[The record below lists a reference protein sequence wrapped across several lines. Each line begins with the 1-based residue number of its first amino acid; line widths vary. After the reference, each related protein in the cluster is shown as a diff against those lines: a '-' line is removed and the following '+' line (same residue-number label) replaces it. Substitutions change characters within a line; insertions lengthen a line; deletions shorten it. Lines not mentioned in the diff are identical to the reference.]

1 MHINDYS
8 SIVYS
13 CIERKKERSMERKW
27 FNSMLFNRNLEYRCG
42 LSKPMDSFGPIEN
55 NGVNEDPSSLV
66 LVNEDPP
73 SLIDSDYKELYPY
86 REILWDNHSGD
97 IYIAFFGNYDTDDDD
112 WTNTMNRCIES
123 YLSQICEDS
132 DKYNASDGDIDC
144 NKTYICNKGTV
155 EIIRIKMT
163 TNPRTR
169 NDANDIDDTNDP
181 NYIYDPLDPTN
192 DIDIND
198 IYNAFT
204 ALNINDP
211 SDTNDTNDIDGPFAI
226 SESDI
231 NDPSDTNDT
240 NDIDDPFEISDIN
253 DPSDTNDTN
262 DIDDPF
268 EISDINDPSDTD
280 NIYGTYDPF
289 EISDIND
296 PSDTNDTNDTNDI
309 DDPFEISDIND
320 PSDTNDTND
329 IDDPDHLYDTDRKD
343 RKDISERSSEIYRRN
358 RENDTDTNDPLYCM
372 NKFSHLWVQCETCY
386 GINFK
391 QFFPSKMNICEH
403 CGEHLKM
410 SSSDRIELSIDP
422 GTWNPMDEEMMS
434 LDPIEFDS
442 IELDSE
448 EESSKDRLDQEN
460 VSMDPIELDSE
471 EESSKDRLDQE
482 NVSMDP
488 IELDSEEEEEEE
500 QSYIDRLDSYQ
511 EKTGLP
517 EAVQTGTG
525 QLNGIP
531 LAIAVMDSEFIAGS
545 MGSVVGEKITRL
557 IEYATNQL
565 LPLIIICAS
574 GGARMQEGS
583 LSLMQ
588 MAKISSALYNYQIN
602 QKLFYVAILTSPT
615 TGGVTASFGMLGDII
630 IAEPNATI
638 AFAGKRVIEQLLNE
652 EVPEGSQ
659 SADLL
664 FDKGLLDSVVPRP
677 LLKDFLTQLF
687 QFHGFVPLTEN
698 RTKNEN

>member
-1 MHINDYS
+1 
-8 SIVYS
+8 
-13 CIERKKERSMERKW
+13 MERKG

-66 LVNEDPP
+66 NEDPS
-73 SLIDSDYKELYPY
+73 SLTDIDNSIHRWKNNSENCRYNHGYYLADPY
-86 REILWDNHSGD
+86 EKTFEVWDSHSNTYD
-97 IYIAFFGNYDTDDDD
+97 IYAAFYYTYTNDDD

-132 DKYNASDGDIDC
+132 DKYNASDGDIDF
-144 NKTYICNKGTV
+144 NKTYINDTYICDKGTV
-155 EIIRIKMT
+155 MIIRI
-163 TNPRTR
+163 TNPR

-181 NYIYDPLDPTN
+181 YYIYDPLDPTN
-192 DIDIND
+192 DIDVND

-204 ALNINDP
+204 AININDP
-211 SDTNDTNDIDGPFAI
+211 SDTNDTN
-226 SESDI
+226 
-231 NDPSDTNDT
+231 N
-240 NDIDDPFEISDIN
+240 
-253 DPSDTNDTN
+253 
-262 DIDDPF
+262 
-268 EISDINDPSDTD
+268 
-280 NIYGTYDPF
+280 
-289 EISDIND
+289 
-296 PSDTNDTNDTNDI
+296 I

-358 RENDTDTNDPLYCM
+358 RENDTNDPLYCM
-372 NKFSHLWVQCETCY
+372 NKFSHLWVQCETCD

-422 GTWNPMDEEMMS
+422 GTWNPMDEEMIS

-448 EESSKDRLDQEN
+448 DESSKDRLDQEN
-460 VSMDPIELDSE
+460 VSLDPIEFDS
-471 EESSKDRLDQE
+471 
-482 NVSMDP
+482 
-488 IELDSEEEEEEE
+488 EEEEE

>member
-1 MHINDYS
+1 
-8 SIVYS
+8 
-13 CIERKKERSMERKW
+13 MERKG

-66 LVNEDPP
+66 NEDPS
-73 SLIDSDYKELYPY
+73 SLTDIDNSIHRWKNNSENCSYNHGDYLADPY
-86 REILWDNHSGD
+86 DKTFAVWDSHSNTYD
-97 IYIAFFGNYDTDDDD
+97 IYAAFYYTYTNDDD

-132 DKYNASDGDIDC
+132 DKYNASDGDIDFKYTYI
-144 NKTYICNKGTV
+144 NDTYICDKGTV
-155 EIIRIKMT
+155 MIIRI

-169 NDANDIDDTNDP
+169 NDANDIDNTNDL

-192 DIDIND
+192 DIDIYD

-204 ALNINDP
+204 AININDP
-211 SDTNDTNDIDGPFAI
+211 SDTNDTNNIDGPFAI
-226 SESDI
+226 SESDV

-240 NDIDDPFEISDIN
+240 NNIDDPFEISDIN
-253 DPSDTNDTN
+253 DT
-262 DIDDPF
+262 
-268 EISDINDPSDTD
+268 SDTD

-296 PSDTNDTNDTNDI
+296 PSDTNDTNN
-309 DDPFEISDIND
+309 
-320 PSDTNDTND
+320 

-358 RENDTDTNDPLYCM
+358 RENDTNDPFYCM

-410 SSSDRIELSIDP
+410 NSSDRIELSIDP
-422 GTWNPMDEEMMS
+422 GTWNPMNEEMIS

-460 VSMDPIELDSE
+460 VSLDPIELDS
-471 EESSKDRLDQE
+471 
-482 NVSMDP
+482 
-488 IELDSEEEEEEE
+488 EEEEE

-638 AFAGKRVIEQLLNE
+638 AFAGKRVIEQLLNQ

-698 RTKNEN
+698 QTKNEN

>member
-1 MHINDYS
+1 
-8 SIVYS
+8 
-13 CIERKKERSMERKW
+13 MERKW

-66 LVNEDPP
+66 NEDPS
-73 SLIDSDYKELYPY
+73 SLTDIDNSMKNNSENCSYNHADYLADPY
-86 REILWDNHSGD
+86 EYEYEKTFGVWDSHSNTYD
-97 IYIAFFGNYDTDDDD
+97 IYAAFYYTYTNDDD

-123 YLSQICEDS
+123 YLYQIREDS
-132 DKYNASDGDIDC
+132 DKYNASDGDIEC
-144 NKTYICNKGTV
+144 NNTYINDTYICDKGTV
-155 EIIRIKMT
+155 LIIKI
-163 TNPRTR
+163 RTR
-169 NDANDIDDTNDP
+169 NDANIDDTNYP
-181 NYIYDPLDPTN
+181 NSIYDPLDPTN
-192 DIDIND
+192 DIVDINY
-198 IYNAFT
+198 IVNA
-204 ALNINDP
+204 LDSINDDP
-211 SDTNDTNDIDGPFAI
+211 SDTNDTN
-226 SESDI
+226 
-231 NDPSDTNDT
+231 N
-240 NDIDDPFEISDIN
+240 IDDPFFVSDVYV
-253 DPSDTNDTN
+253 PSDTD
-262 DIDDPF
+262 
-268 EISDINDPSDTD
+268 D

-289 EISDIND
+289 DLSDVSD
-296 PSDTNDTNDTNDI
+296 PSDTNDTNN
-309 DDPFEISDIND
+309 
-320 PSDTNDTND
+320 

-358 RENDTDTNDPLYCM
+358 RENDTSDPLYCM
-372 NKFSHLWVQCETCY
+372 NKFSHLWVQCETCF

-391 QFFPSKMNICEH
+391 PFFPSKMNICEH

-410 SSSDRIELSIDP
+410 NSSDRIELSIDP
-422 GTWNPMDEEMMS
+422 GTWNPMDEQMIS

-460 VSMDPIELDSE
+460 VSLDPIELDS
-471 EESSKDRLDQE
+471 
-482 NVSMDP
+482 
-488 IELDSEEEEEEE
+488 EEEEE

-664 FDKGLLDSVVPRP
+664 FEKGLLDSVVPRP

>member
-204 ALNINDP
+204 ALNINDA

-226 SESDI
+226 SE
-231 NDPSDTNDT
+231 
-240 NDIDDPFEISDIN
+240 
-253 DPSDTNDTN
+253 
-262 DIDDPF
+262 
-268 EISDINDPSDTD
+268 
-280 NIYGTYDPF
+280 
-289 EISDIND
+289 
-296 PSDTNDTNDTNDI
+296 
-309 DDPFEISDIND
+309 SDIND

-442 IELDSE
+442 
-448 EESSKDRLDQEN
+448 
-460 VSMDPIELDSE
+460 IELDSE

>member
-1 MHINDYS
+1 
-8 SIVYS
+8 
-13 CIERKKERSMERKW
+13 MERKW
-27 FNSMLFNRNLEYRCG
+27 FNSMLFNRILEYRCG
-42 LSKPMDSFGPIEN
+42 LSKPVDSFGPIEN
-55 NGVNEDPSSLV
+55 NGVNEDPSSF
-66 LVNEDPP
+66 VNEDPS
-73 SLIDSDYKELYPY
+73 SLTDIDNSIHRWKNNSENCSYNHSDYLADPY
-86 REILWDNHSGD
+86 EKTFGVWDSHSNTYD
-97 IYIAFFGNYDTDDDD
+97 IYAAFYYTNDD

-132 DKYNASDGDIDC
+132 DKYNASDGDIDFK
-144 NKTYICNKGTV
+144 NTYINETYICDKGTV
-155 EIIRIKMT
+155 KIIGI

-169 NDANDIDDTNDP
+169 NDANDMDDTNDP

-204 ALNINDP
+204 AININDL
-211 SDTNDTNDIDGPFAI
+211 SDTNDTN
-226 SESDI
+226 
-231 NDPSDTNDT
+231 N
-240 NDIDDPFEISDIN
+240 IDDPFEISDIN
-253 DPSDTNDTN
+253 DL
-262 DIDDPF
+262 
-268 EISDINDPSDTD
+268 SDIND
-280 NIYGTYDPF
+280 
-289 EISDIND
+289 
-296 PSDTNDTNDTNDI
+296 TNN
-309 DDPFEISDIND
+309 
-320 PSDTNDTND
+320 
-329 IDDPDHLYDTDRKD
+329 IDDPDNTDRKD

-358 RENDTDTNDPLYCM
+358 RENDTNDPLYCM

-391 QFFPSKMNICEH
+391 PFFPSKMNICEH

-410 SSSDRIELSIDP
+410 NSSDRIELSIDP
-422 GTWNPMDEEMMS
+422 GTWNPMDEQMTS

-460 VSMDPIELDSE
+460 VSLDPLDQENVSLDPLDQENVSLDPIELDS
-471 EESSKDRLDQE
+471 
-482 NVSMDP
+482 
-488 IELDSEEEEEEE
+488 EEEEE

-630 IAEPNATI
+630 ISEPNATI

>member
-1 MHINDYS
+1 
-8 SIVYS
+8 
-13 CIERKKERSMERKW
+13 MERKW
-27 FNSMLFNRNLEYRCG
+27 FNSMLFKRNLEYRCG

-66 LVNEDPP
+66 NEDPS
-73 SLIDSDYKELYPY
+73 SLTDIDNSIHRWKNNSENCSYNHGDYLADPY
-86 REILWDNHSGD
+86 DKIFEVWDSHSNTYD
-97 IYIAFFGNYDTDDDD
+97 IYAAYYYTYTNDDD

-123 YLSQICEDS
+123 YISQICEDS
-132 DKYNASDGDIDC
+132 DKYNASDGDIDFT
-144 NKTYICNKGTV
+144 NTYINDTYICDKGTV
-155 EIIRIKMT
+155 IIIRI

-169 NDANDIDDTNDP
+169 NDVNDIDDTNDQ

-192 DIDIND
+192 DIDINN

-204 ALNINDP
+204 AINDP
-211 SDTNDTNDIDGPFAI
+211 SDTNDTNHIDGPFAI

-240 NDIDDPFEISDIN
+240 NHIDDPFEISESNINDPSDTDNIYGTYDLFEISDIN

-262 DIDDPF
+262 H
-268 EISDINDPSDTD
+268 
-280 NIYGTYDPF
+280 
-289 EISDIND
+289 
-296 PSDTNDTNDTNDI
+296 
-309 DDPFEISDIND
+309 
-320 PSDTNDTND
+320 

-343 RKDISERSSEIYRRN
+343 RKDIGERSSEIYRIN
-358 RENDTDTNDPLYCM
+358 RENDTNDPLYCM

-391 QFFPSKMNICEH
+391 PFFPSKMNICEH

-422 GTWNPMDEEMMS
+422 GTWNPMDEKMIS

-460 VSMDPIELDSE
+460 VSLDPIELEESSKDRLDQENVSLDPIELDSE

-482 NVSMDP
+482 NVSLDP
-488 IELDSEEEEEEE
+488 IELDSEEEEE

-638 AFAGKRVIEQLLNE
+638 AFAGKRVIEQLLNQ

-687 QFHGFVPLTEN
+687 QFHGFVPLT
-698 RTKNEN
+698 

>member
-1 MHINDYS
+1 
-8 SIVYS
+8 
-13 CIERKKERSMERKW
+13 MERKW

-66 LVNEDPP
+66 NEDPSSLVNEDPSSLVNEDP
-73 SLIDSDYKELYPY
+73 SSLTDIDNSIHRWKNNSENCSYNHGDYLADPY
-86 REILWDNHSGD
+86 DKTFAVWDSHSNTYD
-97 IYIAFFGNYDTDDDD
+97 IYAAFYYTYTNDDD

-132 DKYNASDGDIDC
+132 DKYNASYGDIDFK
-144 NKTYICNKGTV
+144 NTYINDTYICDKGTV
-155 EIIRIKMT
+155 MIIRI
-163 TNPRTR
+163 TNPR

-204 ALNINDP
+204 A
-211 SDTNDTNDIDGPFAI
+211 
-226 SESDI
+226 
-231 NDPSDTNDT
+231 
-240 NDIDDPFEISDIN
+240 IN

-296 PSDTNDTNDTNDI
+296 PSDTNDTND
-309 DDPFEISDIND
+309 
-320 PSDTNDTND
+320 

-358 RENDTDTNDPLYCM
+358 RENDTNDPLYCM

-422 GTWNPMDEEMMS
+422 GTWNPMDEQMISLDPIEFDSIELDSEDESSKDRLDQENVS

-460 VSMDPIELDSE
+460 VSLDPIELDS
-471 EESSKDRLDQE
+471 
-482 NVSMDP
+482 
-488 IELDSEEEEEEE
+488 EEEEE